1 MLAWVGMLFGS
12 TPWGELPDVDKRR
25 PSTGFSTVVQWFA
38 HWFAGGPD
46 RFYRG
51 NHQEGDG
58 AFR

>member
-1 MLAWVGMLFGS
+1 MGRDALRFYAG
-12 TPWGELPDVDKRR
+12 GELPDVDKRC

-38 HWFAGGPD
+38 HWFAGGSGG
-46 RFYRG
+46 FYRG